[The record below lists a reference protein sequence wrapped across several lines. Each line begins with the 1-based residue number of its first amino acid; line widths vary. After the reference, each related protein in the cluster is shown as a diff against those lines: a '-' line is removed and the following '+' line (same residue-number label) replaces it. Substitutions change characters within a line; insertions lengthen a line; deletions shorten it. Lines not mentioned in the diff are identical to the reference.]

1 MIWFIVQAPGPNTIE
16 CAVQVI
22 VNITIRFCCSTNPE
36 LTTFSSIIWG
46 LLRTFLKARPWT
58 KEGDQALKEK
68 ADPLSLLTL
77 SVLDVAVTVL
87 VTYCSKSSTRRTQR
101 NLSPPTV
108 VISWDRMGRR
118 RCSGTWGR
126 ASTNTRMILIT
137 TSSTLPED
145 SDKSLSSACAQ
156 TQVQQFREVTADGCK
171 VFLAIS
177 ENRRKYYVP
186 DNGIAKCIMSRVM

>member
-1 MIWFIVQAPGPNTIE
+1 MYSTSHSQHHH
-16 CAVQVI
+16 QVLLLHTSRAHYLFQH
-22 VNITIRFCCSTNPE
+22 NLR
-36 LTTFSSIIWG
+36 LTEN
-46 LLRTFLKARPWT
+46 LLKGKTLKKRH
-58 KEGDQALKEK
+58 QALKEK
-68 ADPLSLLTL
+68 VDPLSPLTL

-137 TSSTLPED
+137 TSCTLPED
-145 SDKSLSSACAQ
+145 SDKSLSSACAHRE
-156 TQVQQFREVTADGCK
+156 QVRQVTADGYK
-171 VFLAIS
+171 VFLATS
-177 ENRRKYYVP
+177 QNKRKHYVP
-186 DNGIAKCIMSRVM
+186 DNSIATCIISRKTQVFPNKVFNNTVPFQC

>member
-1 MIWFIVQAPGPNTIE
+1 MNG
-16 CAVQVI
+16 
-22 VNITIRFCCSTNPE
+22 R
-36 LTTFSSIIWG
+36 
-46 LLRTFLKARPWT
+46 
-58 KEGDQALKEK
+58 DQALKEK
-68 ADPLSLLTL
+68 ADALSLLTL

-108 VISWDRMGRR
+108 VMSWDRMGRR
-118 RCSGTWGR
+118 LCSGTWGR

-156 TQVQQFREVTADGCK
+156 IWVQQFRQVTADGYE
-171 VFLAIS
+171 VVLAIP

-186 DNGIAKCIMSRVM
+186 DNSTAKCKISRVI